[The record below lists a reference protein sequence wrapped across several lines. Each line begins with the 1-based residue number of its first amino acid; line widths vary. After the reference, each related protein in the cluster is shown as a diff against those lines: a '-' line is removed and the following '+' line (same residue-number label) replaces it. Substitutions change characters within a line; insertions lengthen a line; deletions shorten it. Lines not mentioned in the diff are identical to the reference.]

1 MSERL
6 AKVQVR
12 ELSLIVVKMLSMTD
26 MSLSVEV
33 DIPHSPIKTGRL
45 ESRPLSYTNTKFY
58 LNITLYK

>member
-33 DIPHSPIKTGRL
+33 DIPHKLLIIR
-45 ESRPLSYTNTKFY
+45 
-58 LNITLYK
+58 